1 MLKASPNNSDDE
13 DATAKVGNLF
23 ASFKAK
29 TPTSAD
35 ASTPGKISVASEIR
49 QVLPLLLHVVL
60 LHNHLCIVYINNTC
74 SRKCSGQY
82 DICIT
87 VSIKSEEEL

>member
-13 DATAKVGNLF
+13 DATPKVGNLF

-49 QVLPLLLHVVL
+49 QVLPLLLHSAAM
-60 LHNHLCIVYINNTC
+60 
-74 SRKCSGQY
+74 SRPEVGEHFSPLNP
-82 DICIT
+82 T
-87 VSIKSEEEL
+87 

>member
-13 DATAKVGNLF
+13 DATPKVGNLF

-35 ASTPGKISVASEIR
+35 ASTPSKISVASEIR
-49 QVLPLLLHVVL
+49 QVLPLLHYGLNNKQNQVL
-60 LHNHLCIVYINNTC
+60 QTT
-74 SRKCSGQY
+74 SREVWPK
-82 DICIT
+82 IEFRIFK
-87 VSIKSEEEL
+87 KSEIS

>member
-13 DATAKVGNLF
+13 DATPKVGNLF

-35 ASTPGKISVASEIR
+35 ASTPSKISVASEIR
-49 QVLPLLLHVVL
+49 QVLPLLLRVVL
-60 LHNHLCIVYINNTC
+60 LHNYLLIVYNLKPAFKNVQDSMIYVLW
-74 SRKCSGQY
+74 SQ
-82 DICIT
+82 
-87 VSIKSEEEL
+87 